1 MSLLW
6 KKRRNHYSAGR
17 GGLSHCWSWTK
28 TLALFVSV
36 MWNCSKSPVE
46 VYVTLRTVSMFP
58 AWRKWG
64 PRTGKVTNHF
74 PAFCFRPGPYH
85 TVPVLGFFSPVFM
98 WELLQDFTCW
108 HHFSFPPHPL
118 PYFDILRHLLQLID
132 SFASEIGELKEE
144 MVQTSPTAD
153 KELMDSQGWDTSPSS
168 LEVTLRLPDIPI
180 QLLVVVILFYFFLV
194 TVVPLD

>member
-17 GGLSHCWSWTK
+17 GGLSHCWSCTK
-28 TLALFVSV
+28 TLALFVFV
-36 MWNCSKSPVE
+36 MRSCSKSPVE

-108 HHFSFPPHPL
+108 HHFSSPHPL
-118 PYFDILRHLLQLID
+118 SPILIFPDTSCSWSIHLRRRLESWRRRWCRPRQQLTR
-132 SFASEIGELKEE
+132 SSWTRRGETHLPLLL
-144 MVQTSPTAD
+144 SS
-153 KELMDSQGWDTSPSS
+153 LLDSQTFQSNY
-168 LEVTLRLPDIPI
+168 
-180 QLLVVVILFYFFLV
+180 LF
-194 TVVPLD
+194 